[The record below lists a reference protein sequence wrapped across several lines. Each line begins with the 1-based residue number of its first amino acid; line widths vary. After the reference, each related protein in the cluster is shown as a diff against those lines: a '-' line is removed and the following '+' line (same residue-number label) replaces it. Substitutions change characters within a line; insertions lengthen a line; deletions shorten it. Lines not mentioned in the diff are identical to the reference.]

1 MPSANLPTESE
12 RNQAAMAG
20 KAQVQSEA
28 EGGKKKQQQQRKDCT
43 LTDEDFGSNH
53 CVCFVY
59 LTASLQGLIKQ

>member
-12 RNQAAMAG
+12 RNQAATAG

-28 EGGKKKQQQQRKDCT
+28 ERGEKKQSREKT
-43 LTDEDFGSNH
+43 AALADEDSGSNR

-59 LTASLQGLIKQ
+59 LTASLQDLIKQ